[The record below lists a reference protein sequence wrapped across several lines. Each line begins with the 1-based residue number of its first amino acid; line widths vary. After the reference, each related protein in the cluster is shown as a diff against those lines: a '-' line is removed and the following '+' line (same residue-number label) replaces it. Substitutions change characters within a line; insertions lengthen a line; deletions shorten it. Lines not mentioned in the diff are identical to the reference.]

1 MIDKW
6 RCYKEFIWNSSI
18 CKFECDWSCD
28 VGEYLK
34 YKNFDCTKDFFS
46 KLVKECR
53 EYINGN
59 KMIYNTTLNDYKK
72 VYSSCIVYI
81 LLFET
86 VFLIMIGIS
95 SA

>member
-1 MIDKW
+1 
-6 RCYKEFIWNSSI
+6 
-18 CKFECDWSCD
+18 
-28 VGEYLK
+28 
-34 YKNFDCTKDFFS
+34 
-46 KLVKECR
+46 
-53 EYINGN
+53 
-59 KMIYNTTLNDYKK
+59 MIYNTTLNDYKK